1 MESMTHPK
9 STSSLK
15 SSVFKAIPKLFKAA
29 STVAPALLYNEA
41 FFIILSM
48 IGEVDC
54 SVSSGRLTIIFRSI
68 ALTESHDCLSE
79 CVMTTTLAYY
89 GRSLYE

>member
-1 MESMTHPK
+1 
-9 STSSLK
+9 
-15 SSVFKAIPKLFKAA
+15 
-29 STVAPALLYNEA
+29 
-41 FFIILSM
+41 M
-48 IGEVDC
+48 IGQVDY